1 MSEWSSGTYTGPLGS
16 YRWNL
21 KCWWPSKHLHA
32 LSSTFNGLIFCMSA
46 LNLSTNFTLTSSF
59 VFGHCLSSLCYR
71 GGAEAPHVPRTKVPN
86 PEIFDCWC
94 RMGHGREIHHQHI
107 WDKYKCFRAR
117 GSHTPAI
124 IASSGTKLRFNCLY
138 PPVLPLLSSA
148 AAAVAATFFYKSRFS
163 DGSRLPPCWDS
174 VGETS
179 TFQDRLKTVPP
190 KKQEESA
197 GACREWL
204 CTIVCVYRLQLS
216 WQMAL
221 VSLIGNSERKL
232 FLGERPLCSLTKGMR
247 RGKEGPLHGR
257 FNNSTSSQPVLYDTV
272 MQWFLRELARWP
284 GSPFP

>member
-1 MSEWSSGTYTGPLGS
+1 
-16 YRWNL
+16 
-21 KCWWPSKHLHA
+21 
-32 LSSTFNGLIFCMSA
+32 MSA
-46 LNLSTNFTLTSSF
+46 LKLSTNFTLTSSF
-59 VFGHCLSSLCYR
+59 VFGHCLCPPCATEGEQKPPMYQGLRCQTLRYLTAGVAWDMAGRSTTRAYGTSINAS
-71 GGAEAPHVPRTKVPN
+71 GHVGAT
-86 PEIFDCWC
+86 
-94 RMGHGREIHHQHI
+94 
-107 WDKYKCFRAR
+107 
-117 GSHTPAI
+117 TPAV

-148 AAAVAATFFYKSRFS
+148 AATVAATFFDKCWFP

-174 VGETS
+174 VGEMS

-204 CTIVCVYRLQLS
+204 CAIVCVYRLQLS

-247 RGKEGPLHGR
+247 RGKEGPLHRR
-257 FNNSTSSQPVLYDTV
+257 FNNSTSLQSVLYDTV
-272 MQWFLRELARWP
+272 MQWFFRELARWP